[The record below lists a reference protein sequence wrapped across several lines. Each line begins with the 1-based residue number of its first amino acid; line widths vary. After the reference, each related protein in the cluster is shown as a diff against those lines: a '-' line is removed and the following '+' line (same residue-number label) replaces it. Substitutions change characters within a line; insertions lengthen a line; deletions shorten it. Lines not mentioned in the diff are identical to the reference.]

1 MESPQIVRVK
11 TEEEVINNLCE
22 LIEAIA
28 NKAIESEDVFK
39 IGLSGGSL
47 VNFLATGLPKIT
59 TDWSKWR
66 LFFCDERV
74 VPSES
79 PDSTFGAYRKSLIG
93 SVPLSENQFIQ
104 IDPHLTGKFNGS
116 HSKHS
121 KSQRLAVLPHFGPE
135 DAARDYI
142 RKMALFFA
150 PDSLPRFDVLLLG
163 MGPDGHTCSLFPGHR
178 LLDET
183 SVWIAPITNS
193 PKPPPSRITLTFPII
208 NNAENCIFAI
218 SGQGKAEMV
227 KRILKDKEDLPAGR
241 VKPAD
246 GKLYWILD
254 EGASSLL

>member
-1 MESPQIVRVK
+1 MESTQLIRVK
-11 TEEEVINNLCE
+11 AEEDVIKKLCE
-22 LIEAIA
+22 LIEEIA

-47 VNFLATGLPKIT
+47 VNFLSAGLSKIT

-79 PDSTFGAYRKSLIG
+79 PDSTYGAYRKSLIG
-93 SVPLSENQFIQ
+93 TVPLSENQFIQ
-104 IDPHLTGKFNGS
+104 IDPHLT
-116 HSKHS
+116 
-121 KSQRLAVLPHFGPE
+121 AE

-142 RKMALFFA
+142 RKMAPFFA
-150 PDSLPRFDVLLLG
+150 PDSLPRFDALLLG

-246 GKLYWILD
+246 GKLFWILD

>member
-1 MESPQIVRVK
+1 MSSPQLIRVK
-11 TEEEVINNLCE
+11 SEEDVITSLCE
-22 LIEAIA
+22 LIQDVA

-47 VNFLATGLPKIT
+47 VNFLALGLPKIT

-93 SVPLSENQFIQ
+93 KVPLSESQFIQ
-104 IDPHLTGKFNGS
+104 IDPHL
-116 HSKHS
+116 
-121 KSQRLAVLPHFGPE
+121 AAE

-142 RKMALFFA
+142 RKMAPFFA
-150 PDSLPRFDVLLLG
+150 PDSLPRFDALLLG

-218 SGQGKAEMV
+218 AGQGKADMV
-227 KRILKDKEDLPAGR
+227 KRILKDTEDLPAGR
-241 VKPAD
+241 VKPTE

-254 EGASSLL
+254 DGAASLL

>member
-1 MESPQIVRVK
+1 MSSLQLIRVK
-11 TEEEVINNLCE
+11 AEEDVIKSLCE
-22 LIEAIA
+22 LIQDVA

-47 VNFLATGLPKIT
+47 VNFLAVGLPNIT
-59 TDWSKWR
+59 TDWTKWR

-93 SVPLSENQFIQ
+93 KVPLSENQFIQ
-104 IDPHLTGKFNGS
+104 VDSHLT
-116 HSKHS
+116 
-121 KSQRLAVLPHFGPE
+121 AE

-142 RKMALFFA
+142 RKMAPFFA
-150 PDSLPRFDVLLLG
+150 PDCLPRFHALLLG

-183 SVWIAPITNS
+183 SVWVAPITNS

-208 NNAENCIFAI
+208 NHAENCIFAI
-218 SGQGKAEMV
+218 AGQGKAEMV
-227 KRILKDKEDLPAGR
+227 RRILKDKEDLPAGR
-241 VKPAD
+241 VKPIE
-246 GKLYWILD
+246 GNLFWILD
-254 EGASSLL
+254 EGAASQL

>member
-1 MESPQIVRVK
+1 MVSLAMESTQLIRVK
-11 TEEEVINNLCE
+11 AEEDVIRKLCE
-22 LIEAIA
+22 LIEEIA

-47 VNFLATGLPKIT
+47 VNFLSAGLSKIT

-79 PDSTFGAYRKSLIG
+79 PDSTYGAYRKSLIG
-93 SVPLSENQFIQ
+93 TVPLSENQFIQ
-104 IDPHLTGKFNGS
+104 IDPHLT
-116 HSKHS
+116 
-121 KSQRLAVLPHFGPE
+121 AE

-142 RKMALFFA
+142 RKMAPFFA
-150 PDSLPRFDVLLLG
+150 PDSLPRFDALLLG

-246 GKLYWILD
+246 GKLFWILD

>member
-1 MESPQIVRVK
+1 MSSPQLIRVK
-11 TEEEVINNLCE
+11 SEEDVIASLCE
-22 LIEAIA
+22 LIQDVA
-28 NKAIESEDVFK
+28 NKAIETEDVFK

-47 VNFLATGLPKIT
+47 VNFLALGLPKIT

-93 SVPLSENQFIQ
+93 KVPLTESQFIQ
-104 IDPHLTGKFNGS
+104 IDPHLT
-116 HSKHS
+116 
-121 KSQRLAVLPHFGPE
+121 AE

-142 RKMALFFA
+142 RKMAPFFS
-150 PDSLPRFDVLLLG
+150 PDSLPRFDALLLG

-218 SGQGKAEMV
+218 AGQGKADMV
-227 KRILKDKEDLPAGR
+227 KRILKDVEDLPAGR
-241 VKPAD
+241 VKPTD
-246 GKLYWILD
+246 GKLFWILD
-254 EGASSLL
+254 EGAASLL

>member
-1 MESPQIVRVK
+1 MSSPQIIRVK
-11 TEEEVINNLCE
+11 TEEDVITSLCNL
-22 LIEAIA
+22 IQDVA
-28 NKAIESEDVFK
+28 NKAIETEDVFK

-47 VNFLATGLPKIT
+47 INFLALGLPKIT

-93 SVPLSENQFIQ
+93 KIPLSESQFIQ
-104 IDPHLTGKFNGS
+104 IDPHL
-116 HSKHS
+116 
-121 KSQRLAVLPHFGPE
+121 AAE

-142 RKMALFFA
+142 RKMAPFFA
-150 PDSLPRFDVLLLG
+150 PDSLPRFDALLLG

-218 SGQGKAEMV
+218 AGQGKADMV
-227 KRILKDKEDLPAGR
+227 KRILKDKEDLPSYR
-241 VKPAD
+241 VKPTD

-254 EGASSLL
+254 EGAASLL